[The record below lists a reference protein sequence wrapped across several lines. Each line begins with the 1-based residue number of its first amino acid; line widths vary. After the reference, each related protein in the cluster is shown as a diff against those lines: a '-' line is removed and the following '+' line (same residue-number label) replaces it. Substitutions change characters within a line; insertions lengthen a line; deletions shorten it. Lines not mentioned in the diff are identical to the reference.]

1 MNTRLLRSALTLAFV
16 AGAAA
21 HANAATMSVDAGAP
35 IQATLLP
42 EVTIVASRARP
53 DLEPTMHVAATS
65 PLGVTLLPTV
75 RVTARA
81 QEELATVVLPTV
93 RVVAQAAETVPDEAL
108 AYQGGSARGLPRV
121 DAGASAAPAAGFRAR
136 LMPQ

>member
-1 MNTRLLRSALTLAFV
+1 MNTRLLRSALSLALI
-16 AGAAA
+16 AGTAA

-35 IQATLLP
+35 IRATLLP
-42 EVTIVASRARP
+42 EVTVVASSARP
-53 DLEPTMHVAATS
+53 DLEPTLRVAATA

-81 QEELATVVLPTV
+81 QEELAMVVLPTV
-93 RVVAQAAETVPDEAL
+93 RVVAQAENAVEDAL
-108 AYQGGSARGLPRV
+108 AYRDEHAHGFPHV
-121 DAGASAAPAAGFRAR
+121 DAAATSTAAPGFRAS

>member
-1 MNTRLLRSALTLAFV
+1 MNTRMLRSALTLALI

-42 EVTIVASRARP
+42 EVTVVASSSRP
-53 DLEPTMHVAATS
+53 YQEPTLRVAATA
-65 PLGVTLLPTV
+65 PLSVTLLPTV
-75 RVTARA
+75 HVNARA
-81 QEELATVVLPTV
+81 QEELAMVVLPTV
-93 RVVAQAAETVPDEAL
+93 RVVAQAEEKMEDTL
-108 AYQGGSARGLPRV
+108 AYQNERAHGFQRV
-121 DAGASAAPAAGFRAR
+121 NAAATSTAVPGFRAS